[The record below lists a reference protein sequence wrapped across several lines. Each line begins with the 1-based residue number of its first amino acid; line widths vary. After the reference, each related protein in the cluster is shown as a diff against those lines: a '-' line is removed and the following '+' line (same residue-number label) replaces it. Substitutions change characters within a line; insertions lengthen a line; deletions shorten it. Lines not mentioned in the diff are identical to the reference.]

1 MSDLGDID
9 KTLRSG
15 DADHDMTLRPADS
28 ADKTLRTEQ
37 QKDIEIIARQRD
49 MEYSIGGLNY
59 KVIDIL
65 SEGTGEA
72 QIFLVE
78 NKGKEYVLK
87 LYYAGIEP
95 PPNHHI
101 LEIIRQTPH
110 SGLLVDIIDHGQ
122 WNNPYVS
129 DELRHYEI
137 MTYCSGGSLDKIN
150 LKGDERK
157 LCEIAKQAAAAIDFC
172 HKHGFIHRDIKPGNF
187 FFADESQTQVLLG
200 DFGISVRCDQD
211 GVACTDQARTRIYA
225 APEMYYTVPGE
236 NRVEIDTKSDFYSLG
251 MVLLCMWMG
260 EKEFKEREF
269 ELMQRKRTGDL
280 PFPTDLSEHTLQL
293 IRALTAPQPEKRY
306 GFAEIGRWAQGESVF
321 ENFVGQRGKRFF
333 SILFNAA
340 EGQTAHSP
348 EQLADF
354 MRQDQYLAIKYLYT
368 GKLTKWLSDNQR
380 PELASEI
387 EEIVEKRYPKDQTA
401 GLYAACYTLDADMP
415 YYDIDGCPQST
426 VEGIVQSLIKNFSA
440 YQTTLVNSDD
450 SLFLFFNAHG
460 LNQLTDKVTPLFN
473 EEGRQREALWRLIYT
488 LDPSRSYELTDEKGN
503 SGRCN
508 TPGEILYY
516 VSNNIL
522 SSDSWNDLAEESF
535 LIWLF
540 ARDKE
545 LVEKIRTQ
553 LEGFS
558 TSNAAMTYGVLYNL
572 NPKVSFTLQMDETA
586 SDYYFTYTQI
596 AQFINQQL
604 MIYKDTSKN
613 DADHE
618 SVDNILRMFSGMKGS
633 RLYFYLKSKEVYE
646 DKVEWISYC
655 FELGSKDNLRK
666 AGPYNWIIATF
677 KMIKGLGALPYYY
690 FKDSDKYVTDLE
702 DLRAIPWKEL
712 RNELEN
718 GYLKDWLTVFFQEDP
733 FKDLSPKFTY
743 EQETVKYLEF
753 IEKIDSKDA
762 AVSGFRVA
770 TDFLNTNLRDIRMH
784 HRILAS
790 VPVLLAIF
798 CIIPVLISVFTLV
811 VYGLPF
817 TENPLPVCS
826 VETIVTI
833 SVIFIILIYFVA
845 NAALIGSIVM
855 GSLLGAMIYYIVYFI
870 LEAFLPQAPYLLAGI
885 LLIPTYF
892 LIKSCYFTFPVK
904 RKKYNYLLNL
914 TLEEKVVEP
923 LYFAFR
929 TDMEAKFES
938 SIGSELT
945 QYNRYLKDCAFEFS
959 FYTTISLWLVGW
971 LAFMSYS

>member
-9 KTLRSG
+9 KTLRPG
-15 DADHDMTLRPADS
+15 DADHDITLRPADS
-28 ADKTLRTEQ
+28 ADKTLRVEQ
-37 QKDIEIIARQRD
+37 QKNIEIITRQHDR
-49 MEYSIGGLNY
+49 EYLIGGLNY

-78 NKGKEYVLK
+78 NKGEKYVLK

-122 WNNPYVS
+122 WNNPHVS

-150 LKGDERK
+150 LKGNERK

-187 FFADESQTQVLLG
+187 FFADESQKQVLLG
-200 DFGISVRCDQD
+200 DFGISVRCDQN

-251 MVLLCMWMG
+251 MVLLCLWMG

-306 GFAEIGRWAQGESVF
+306 GFAEIGRWAREESV
-321 ENFVGQRGKRFF
+321 
-333 SILFNAA
+333 L
-340 EGQTAHSP
+340 
-348 EQLADF
+348 
-354 MRQDQYLAIKYLYT
+354 
-368 GKLTKWLSDNQR
+368 
-380 PELASEI
+380 
-387 EEIVEKRYPKDQTA
+387 
-401 GLYAACYTLDADMP
+401 DMP
-415 YYDIDGCPQST
+415 YYDIDGCPQTT
-426 VEGIVQSLIKNFSA
+426 VEGIAQSLIKNFNT
-440 YQTTLVNSDD
+440 YQTALVNSND
-450 SLFLFFNAHG
+450 SLFLFFNARG

-488 LDPSRSYELTDEKGN
+488 LDPSRPYELTDEKGN
-503 SGRCN
+503 SGHCN

-522 SSDSWNDLAEESF
+522 NSDSWNDLAEESF
-535 LIWLF
+535 LIWLS

-553 LEGFS
+553 LEGFT
-558 TSNAAMTYGVLYNL
+558 TSDAAVTYGVLYNL

-604 MIYKDTSKN
+604 MVYKDTSEN
-613 DADHE
+613 DVNHE

-655 FELGSKDNLRK
+655 FELESKDNLRK

-702 DLRAIPWKEL
+702 DLKAIPWKEL

-784 HRILAS
+784 NRILAS

-855 GSLLGAMIYYIVYFI
+855 GSLLGAMIYYTVYLI
-870 LEAFLPQAPYLLAGI
+870 LEVFLPQAPYLLAGI

-904 RKKYNYLLNL
+904 RKKYNHLLNL
-914 TLEEKVVEP
+914 TFEEKVVEP

-929 TDMEAKFES
+929 TDMETKFES
-938 SIGSELT
+938 SIGSELA

-959 FYTTISLWLVGW
+959 FYTAISLWLVGW